1 MQVNVNSDCL
11 EPAPSTA
18 VIAKTK
24 VNGLSAGVFN
34 ALELPWRLKLMRY
47 GLQDIPQDGQ
57 SVS

>member
-1 MQVNVNSDCL
+1 MNVNSDCL